1 VLRFKYDNNMS
12 LEATIQKDLIT
23 AMKAKDDVTLRGV
36 RAIKAALM
44 LIKTDG
50 SGTVMNEE
58 GEIKLLQKL
67 VKQRKESLAIFE
79 QNGRESLAQTEREEI
94 AIIERYLPQQMS
106 EAELEGIIKAII
118 AETGATGMKD
128 MGKVMGATNKKV
140 AGQAE
145 GAVISSIV
153 KRLLA

>member
-1 VLRFKYDNNMS
+1 MS
-12 LEATIQKDLIT
+12 LEAIIQKDLIT
-23 AMKAKDDVTLRGV
+23 AMKAKDEVTLRGV
-36 RAIKAALM
+36 RAIKSAL
-44 LIKTDG
+44 LLAKTDG
-50 SGTVMNEE
+50 SGIAMTEE
-58 GEIKLLQKL
+58 GEIKLLQRL

-94 AIIERYLPQQMS
+94 AVIERYLPQQMS
-106 EAELEGIIKAII
+106 EAELEGIIKSII

-145 GAVISSIV
+145 GAVISAIV
-153 KRLLA
+153 KRLLS

>member
-1 VLRFKYDNNMS
+1 MS
-12 LEATIQKDLIT
+12 LETTIQKDLIT
-23 AMKAKDDVTLRGV
+23 AMKAKDEVTLRGV

-44 LIKTDG
+44 LAKTDG
-50 SGTVMNEE
+50 SGNVMNEE
-58 GEIKLLQKL
+58 SEIKLLQKL
-67 VKQRKESLAIFE
+67 VKQRKESLTIFE

-106 EAELEGIIKAII
+106 EAELENIIKSII
-118 AETGATGMKD
+118 AEMGATGMKD

-145 GAVISSIV
+145 GAVISGIV
-153 KRLLA
+153 KKLLS

>member
-1 VLRFKYDNNMS
+1 MS

-23 AMKAKDDVTLRGV
+23 AMKAKDEVTLRGV
-36 RAIKAALM
+36 RAIKSAL
-44 LIKTDG
+44 LLAKTDG
-50 SGTVMNEE
+50 SGIAMTEE

-94 AIIERYLPQQMS
+94 AVIERYLPQQMS
-106 EAELEGIIKAII
+106 EAELEGIIKSII

-145 GAVISSIV
+145 GAVISAIV
-153 KRLLA
+153 KRLLS

>member
-1 VLRFKYDNNMS
+1 MS
-12 LEATIQKDLIT
+12 LETTIQKDLIT
-23 AMKAKDDVTLRGV
+23 AMKAKDEVTLRGV

-44 LIKTDG
+44 LAKTDG
-50 SGTVMNEE
+50 SGIAMNEE

-67 VKQRKESLAIFE
+67 VKQRKESLSIFE

-106 EAELEGIIKAII
+106 EAELESIIKNII
-118 AETGATGMKD
+118 AEMGAVGMKD

-153 KRLLA
+153 KKLLA

>member
-1 VLRFKYDNNMS
+1 MS

-145 GAVISSIV
+145 GAVISNIV
-153 KRLLA
+153 KKLLS

>member
-1 VLRFKYDNNMS
+1 MN

-23 AMKAKDDVTLRGV
+23 AMKAKDEITLRGV
-36 RAIKAALM
+36 RAIKAAIM
-44 LIKTDG
+44 LAKTDG
-50 SGTVMNEE
+50 SGIAMNEE

-94 AIIERYLPQQMS
+94 AIIEKYLPQQMS
-106 EAELEGIIKAII
+106 EAELENIIKSII
-118 AETGATGMKD
+118 AETGAIGMKD

-145 GAVISSIV
+145 GAVISAIV
-153 KRLLA
+153 KKLLS

>member
-1 VLRFKYDNNMS
+1 MS
-12 LEATIQKDLIT
+12 LETTIQKDIIT
-23 AMKAKDDVTLRGV
+23 AMKAKDDITLRGV

-44 LIKTDG
+44 LAKTDG
-50 SGTVMNEE
+50 SGVAMTEE

-79 QNGRESLAQTEREEI
+79 QNGRETLAQTEREEI
-94 AIIERYLPQQMS
+94 AVIERYLPQQMS
-106 EAELEGIIKAII
+106 EAELEGIIKGII
-118 AETGATGMKD
+118 AETGAIGMKD

-145 GAVISSIV
+145 GAAISAIV
-153 KRLLA
+153 KKLLS

>member
-1 VLRFKYDNNMS
+1 MS
-12 LEATIQKDLIT
+12 LETTIQKDLIT
-23 AMKAKDDVTLRGV
+23 AMKAKDEVTLRGV

-44 LIKTDG
+44 LAKTDG
-50 SGTVMNEE
+50 SGNVMNEE
-58 GEIKLLQKL
+58 SEIKLLQKL
-67 VKQRKESLAIFE
+67 VKQRKESLTIFE

-94 AIIERYLPQQMS
+94 AIIEKYLPQQMS
-106 EAELEGIIKAII
+106 ETELENIIKTII
-118 AETGATGMKD
+118 AEMGATGMKD

-153 KRLLA
+153 KKLLS

>member
-1 VLRFKYDNNMS
+1 MS

-23 AMKAKDDVTLRGV
+23 AMKAKDEVMLRGV
-36 RAIKAALM
+36 RAIKSAL
-44 LIKTDG
+44 LLAKTDG
-50 SGTVMNEE
+50 SGIAMTEE

-79 QNGRESLAQTEREEI
+79 QNGREALAQTEREEI

-106 EAELEGIIKAII
+106 EAELEAIIKSII

-145 GAVISSIV
+145 GAVISAIV
-153 KRLLA
+153 KKLLS

>member
-1 VLRFKYDNNMS
+1 MS
-12 LEATIQKDLIT
+12 LETTIQKDLIT
-23 AMKAKDDVTLRGV
+23 AMKAKDEVTLRGV

-44 LIKTDG
+44 LAKTDG
-50 SGTVMNEE
+50 SGNVMNEE
-58 GEIKLLQKL
+58 SEIKLLQKL
-67 VKQRKESLAIFE
+67 VKQRKESLTIFE

-94 AIIERYLPQQMS
+94 ATIEKYLPQQMS
-106 EAELEGIIKAII
+106 ETELENIIKTII
-118 AETGATGMKD
+118 AEMGATGMKD

-153 KRLLA
+153 KKLLS

>member
-1 VLRFKYDNNMS
+1 MN

-23 AMKAKDDVTLRGV
+23 AMKAKDEITLRGV

-44 LIKTDG
+44 LAKTDG
-50 SGTVMNEE
+50 SGIAMNEE

-67 VKQRKESLAIFE
+67 VKQRKESLTIFE

-106 EAELEGIIKAII
+106 EAELENIIKNII
-118 AETGATGMKD
+118 TEMGATGMKD

-145 GAVISSIV
+145 GAVISAIV
-153 KRLLA
+153 KKLLS